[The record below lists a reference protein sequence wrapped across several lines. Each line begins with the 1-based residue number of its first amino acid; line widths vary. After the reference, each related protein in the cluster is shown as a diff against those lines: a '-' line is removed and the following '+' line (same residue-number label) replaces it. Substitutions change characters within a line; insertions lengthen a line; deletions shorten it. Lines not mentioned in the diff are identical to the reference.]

1 MSLVNIVGFA
11 SMSNEATPQSETI
24 QSLEDVSVANIDE
37 EKDWGFEAG
46 QSCSVRRSETRN
58 DAVNRPKIIKIERL
72 CLFSSGAVFLC
83 YDSVMWQGEM

>member
-1 MSLVNIVGFA
+1 MKFSKNVFRLVVLSIIMVQIMSLVNIVGFA
-11 SMSNEATPQSETI
+11 SMSDEATPQSETI

-58 DAVNRPKIIKIERL
+58 DAVNRTK
-72 CLFSSGAVFLC
+72 S
-83 YDSVMWQGEM
+83 